1 MRVGLSGT
9 LFVVVLGCVPRGVSR
24 PTVGSVTSLAPVAHP
39 VDRPVSRVDALLAGL
54 TLDEKVGQLM
64 MVGFAGQSIDDSVVE
79 LVKGR
84 HVGGVCLFGRN
95 IESAAQ
101 IAKLNDELRALF
113 SGAIPPFIAVDQ
125 EGGNVVRID
134 DGNLVLPG
142 NMLLGATRDPE
153 LAYQAGLRQGEDLF
167 RLGFNM
173 NLAPVLDVNSNP
185 RNPVIGIR
193 AFASDAEVVSQLGA
207 RFVEGQQAAHIAT
220 VAKHF
225 PGHGGVDVDSHR
237 GLPVVRA
244 TRAQIDD
251 DLKPF
256 AVAAAAGLDGMMTAH
271 VATPTLTGDD
281 LPATLSQSALA
292 GVLRGELQFD
302 GLVLTDELEM
312 DAIDHRF
319 GVGHAAV
326 MAISAG
332 ADMVLVPWRA
342 EKKAEVYESLLSAAR
357 SGVLPRERLDQAVRR
372 ILVVK
377 ERRGV
382 FEALRPRE
390 ERLAALGGAR
400 DLADRIAR
408 AGVTLLRQSKGF
420 PLDRAWRVA
429 VVTPED
435 SLAEALSARMKQVE
449 SLVVPAYPE
458 AAARDGLKLKARAL
472 AARSDVVVVGVVN
485 SRQLELVTIAALTG
499 RPVIVVIMG
508 APYLLAQMH
517 ETGPTVVV
525 VYSYRPAAT
534 AAAAAALLGE
544 QGTPGRLPVAL
555 PGVPLGS
562 GLDPL
567 GSRSAERP
575 RRPAGAVAP
584 VSRLGP

>member
-1 MRVGLSGT
+1 
-9 LFVVVLGCVPRGVSR
+9 
-24 PTVGSVTSLAPVAHP
+24 
-39 VDRPVSRVDALLAGL
+39 
-54 TLDEKVGQLM
+54 M
-64 MVGFAGQSIDDSVVE
+64 MVGFAGQAIDDSVVE
-79 LVKGR
+79 LVKR
-84 HVGGVCLFGRN
+84 RRVGGVCLFGRN
-95 IESAAQ
+95 IASAGQ
-101 IAKLNDELRALF
+101 IARLNDELRVLF
-113 SGAIPPFIAVDQ
+113 SDAVPPFIAVDQ

-142 NMLLGATRDPE
+142 NMLLGATRDGE

-185 RNPVIGIR
+185 RNPVIGVR
-193 AFASDAEVVSQLGA
+193 AFASDATLVAQLGA

-244 TRAQIDD
+244 SSEQIRE

-271 VATPTLTGDD
+271 IATPTLTGDD
-281 LPATLSQSALA
+281 LPATLSESALG
-292 GVLRGELQFD
+292 GVLRGELKFD

-312 DAIDHRF
+312 DAIDRRF

-332 ADMVLVPWRA
+332 ADMVLVPWHT
-342 EKKAEVYESLLSAAR
+342 EKKAEVYDSLLSAAR

-382 FEALRPRE
+382 FEPLPPRE
-390 ERLAALGGAR
+390 ERLGALGAGR
-400 DLADRIAR
+400 DLAERIAH

-420 PLDRAWRVA
+420 PIDRFQRLA
-429 VVTPED
+429 VVTPEA
-435 SLAEALSARMKQVE
+435 SLAEALSSRVKRTE
-449 SLVVPAYPE
+449 TLLVPAYPD
-458 AAARDGLKLKARAL
+458 AGARDGLKLKTRAL
-472 AARSDVVVVGVVN
+472 AMRADVVVVGVVN

-499 RPVIVVIMG
+499 RPVMVVVMG
-508 APYLLAQMH
+508 APYLVSQMH

-534 AAAAAALLGE
+534 AAAAGALLGE
-544 QGTPGRLPVAL
+544 HGTPGRLPVAL
-555 PGVPLGS
+555 PGAPLGF

-575 RRPAGAVAP
+575 RLPAGTISPA
-584 VSRLGP
+584 SRMGP